1 MALTTNTTIQILR
14 SYANTAP
21 VSLNDGELAYSFV
34 ANALYIGDNSNNII
48 LIGGRKLLDN
58 ITVSV
63 ANVALLS
70 YETLSADGGEF

>member
-1 MALTTNTTIQILR
+1 MATAIQILR

-21 VSLNDGELAYSFV
+21 STLNDGELAFSYV

-48 LIGGRKLLDN
+48 LIGGTKLIEN
-58 ITVSV
+58 ITVSF
-63 ANVALLS
+63 ANTANISLIS